1 MVETPIPVL
10 VIGDKNL
17 SSWSMRPW
25 VALHAAGIAFDEVR
39 IKLRTE
45 TSKAEILRHSPA
57 GKVPALKLGAVAI
70 GESIAICEWA
80 AENAKTPIL
89 PQDPVA
95 RAVCRAAG
103 AEMHAG
109 FGALRNECPMDMLA
123 RFANHP
129 ISDQCLGD
137 ITRIDALWNDC
148 RRQWG
153 QGGPYLFGAWS
164 LADAMFAPVVSRFIT
179 YDLRVSPAARAY
191 LEVASHHPSY
201 MAWAEG
207 ARAEAAI

>member
-1 MVETPIPVL
+1 MALTPTPVL

-25 VALHAAGIAFDEVR
+25 VALHAAGIAFDEIR

-45 TSKAEILRHSPA
+45 TTKAQILHHSPA
-57 GKVPALKLGAVAI
+57 GKVPALKLGSVAI

-80 AENAKTPIL
+80 AENATVPIL
-89 PQDPVA
+89 PADPVA
-95 RAVCRAAG
+95 RAVCRAAC

-109 FGALRNECPMDMLA
+109 FTALRSECPMDMLA
-123 RFANHP
+123 RFTNHP
-129 ISDQCLGD
+129 VSDQCRGD
-137 ITRIDALWNDC
+137 IARIDALWNDC
-148 RRQWG
+148 RQQWG

-179 YDLRVSPAARAY
+179 YDPPLSPVARTY
-191 LEVASHHPSY
+191 VEVASHHPSY
-201 MAWAEG
+201 IAWAEG
-207 ARAEAAI
+207 ARAEAAA